1 MPLFKKKLDP
11 LTDRSKELAR
21 EIASLE
27 AEIQKLSSRP
37 APRPTPAPANT
48 PTGPTLRASVRAN
61 DPVFE
66 EVKVK
71 QLASH
76 PDGESTSGHYNDLG
90 VRKYDLPA
98 LWRRIRNHFYGPPPT
113 NPKLINYLAAG
124 SIHGVRPLRYESRI
138 ARNRFIAATIVLA
151 LLIWG
156 FLAMFLKYR

>member
-37 APRPTPAPANT
+37 EPRPAPAPANT
-48 PTGPTLRASVRAN
+48 PTGPTLRASVKAN

-76 PDGESTSGHYNDLG
+76 PDGESTSSHYNDLG
-90 VRKYDLPA
+90 MRKYDLTA
-98 LWRRIRNHFYGPPPT
+98 LWRRIRNHFYGTPT
-113 NPKLINYLAAG
+113 QNPKLINYLAAG
-124 SIHGVRPLRYESRI
+124 SIHGIRPLRYESRI
-138 ARNRFIAATIVLA
+138 ARNRFIAFAILLA
-151 LLIWG
+151 AILWFIIAY
-156 FLAMFLKYR
+156 FLNHR